1 MALDGQVMPIPTIP
15 RIPRVP
21 PIPKIPPIPPLP
33 PLPKPTAS
41 LQAKRKY
48 KAPKWLKWKVNI
60 HSSVKP
66 PELAAFDQPE
76 MSDSSHLTAERGPD
90 SL

>member
-1 MALDGQVMPIPTIP
+1 MS
-15 RIPRVP
+15 
-21 PIPKIPPIPPLP
+21 IPPIPPIKPIKPIPSIKPLP
-33 PLPKPTAS
+33 PIPKPTAS

-76 MSDSSHLTAERGPD
+76 MSDSSP
-90 SL
+90 